1 MGKKTGPTPPPAPDP
16 AVTAK
21 AQADANKETALLQQK
36 LNMVN
41 TTGPSGSVNYVEDP
55 TAPGGYRQVTSLSQ
69 PDQAIWDAQKATE
82 LGATNIA
89 RDQLGR
95 VNTALQTP
103 LNTAGLPTLSG
114 GVDLSAL
121 QPGAGIRSNFDMGGQ
136 LQYGF
141 NPGQSVQGHVG
152 GNLDLQRMLGSEAV
166 YRQAESRLDPR
177 FAKDE
182 AALRTRLASQGFSEN
197 SQGYKDALDEFGRT
211 KNDAYNQAT
220 YSSIGAGEDAA
231 NALFGRQVAQGQF
244 ANQAAGQMYQ
254 QNMGQAAFNNQTA
267 GQDYSQNLGQAQFQ
281 NSAQAQAYQQQLAAI
296 QAALQNAQFGN
307 QARQQG
313 LQERAYIQNEP
324 INQLTGLLSLGQV
337 GSPQGINYTPT
348 NVANTDVLGAY
359 ALKQQ
364 ADTAAY
370 QAQMQNR
377 SGLMGGLFS
386 LGAAALMPSDRRLK
400 TDTRLLRRRADGVGI
415 WSYRYKT
422 DPAGVSRIGVM
433 ADEVRKVRPDLVV
446 RGADGFDAVNYAEID
461 LEAA

>member
-1 MGKKTGPTPPPAPDP
+1 MGKKSGPTPPPAPDP
-16 AVTAK
+16 TVTAK

-55 TAPGGYRQVTSLSQ
+55 SAPGGYRQVTSLSQ
-69 PDQAIWDAQKATE
+69 PEQDIWNRQKATE

-89 RDQLGR
+89 YDQLGR
-95 VNTALQTP
+95 VRGALETP
-103 LNTAGLPTLSG
+103 LNTSGLPTLSG

-141 NPGQSVQGHVG
+141 NPGQNVQGHVG
-152 GNLDLQRMLGSEAV
+152 GDLDLQRMLGSEAV

-177 FAKDE
+177 FAQDQK
-182 AALRTRLASQGFSEN
+182 ALETKLASQGFSQN
-197 SQGYKDALDEFGRT
+197 SQGYKDAMADFGRT
-211 KNDAYNQAT
+211 KNDAYNQAI
-220 YSSIGAGEDAA
+220 YSGIGAGEDAA
-231 NALFGRQVAQGQF
+231 NALFQRQVAQGQF

-281 NSAQAQAYQQQLAAI
+281 NQAQAQAYQQQIAAI

-307 QARQQG
+307 EARNQG
-313 LQERAYIQNEP
+313 LQERAYVQNQP

-337 GSPQGINYTPT
+337 SNPQGISYTPT
-348 NVANTDVLGAY
+348 QVNGTDVLGAY
-359 ALKQQ
+359 SLNQQ
-364 ADTAAY
+364 AQQAAY

-386 LGAAALMPSDRRLK
+386 LGSAALMASDRRLK
-400 TDTRLLRRRADGVGI
+400 TDVRLLRRRADGLGVYQ
-415 WSYRYKT
+415 YRYKA
-422 DPAGVSRIGVM
+422 DAPGVARIGVM

-446 RGADGFDAVNYAEID
+446 RRADGFDAVNYAEID